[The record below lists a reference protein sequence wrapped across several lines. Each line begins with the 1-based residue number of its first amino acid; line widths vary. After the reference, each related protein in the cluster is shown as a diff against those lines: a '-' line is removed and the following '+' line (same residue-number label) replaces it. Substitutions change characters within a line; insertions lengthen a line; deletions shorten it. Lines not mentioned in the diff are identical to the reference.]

1 MIISICGFFNN
12 KKGQEPNSDK
22 IIKYYCK
29 ILPLTMDGPIIF
41 LLIIIFIMALND
53 GMEQLK
59 KKQHTNYK
67 VIHEVFEL
75 D

>member
-1 MIISICGFFNN
+1 
-12 KKGQEPNSDK
+12 
-22 IIKYYCK
+22 
-29 ILPLTMDGPIIF
+29 
-41 LLIIIFIMALND
+41 MALND

-75 D
+75 DWV